1 MPSPI
6 YVVSG
11 LPRSGTSMMMKM
23 LEAGGIPPLTDQL
36 RAADAD
42 NPKGYYEFERVKKLD
57 KGDVAWLP
65 EARGK
70 AVKVISALLK
80 HLPPDYRYK
89 VIFMRRDIAE
99 VLAYQKKMLI
109 NRNEST
115 DTVSD
120 EELAKLYQKHLDQV
134 DAWLASQP
142 NISVLHV
149 SYNSLLMDP
158 DREVVAV
165 NRFLGGGLDLSRMV
179 EVVDPALYRNRK
191 QAS

>member
-1 MPSPI
+1 
-6 YVVSG
+6 
-11 LPRSGTSMMMKM
+11 MMMKM

-99 VLAYQKKMLI
+99 VLASQKKMLI